1 MRVSFGEFAFD
12 RGAHQLRRGSKERH
26 LEPKAFE
33 LLDLLLARRP
43 EAVSKAEIK
52 DRLWPDTFVSES
64 SLTSLVAQ
72 LRGTLGDKRKRPK
85 LIRTVHGFGYAF
97 AGEARDEPGPSEGT
111 AATAAST
118 RGSPACVVWAGREFA
133 LADGENVLGRDPES
147 AVCIEHTGVS
157 RCHARIVVTGRRAT
171 LEDLGSKN
179 GTFIRDQRIETP
191 QPLVDG
197 DFFDL
202 GRLSLR
208 FHFASGGPDS
218 TKTERGEERHG
229 GGRTSAG

>member
-1 MRVSFGEFAFD
+1 MRVSLGDFVLDQE
-12 RGAHQLRRGSKERH
+12 RRQLLRAGVPLA
-26 LEPKAFE
+26 LEPKAYE
-33 LLDLLLARRP
+33 LLSLLVDRRP
-43 EAVSKAEIK
+43 RALSKAQIR
-52 DRLWPDTFVSES
+52 DVVWPRISVSDS
-64 SLTSLVAQ
+64 AIARVVAE
-72 LRGTLGDKRKRPK
+72 LRSALGEDARQPSF
-85 LIRTVHGFGYAF
+85 IRTVHGFGYAF

-111 AATAAST
+111 AATRASP
-118 RGSPACVVWAGREFA
+118 RGSPACVFWEGREFA
-133 LADGENVLGRDPES
+133 LAHGENVLGRDPES
-147 AVCIEHTGVS
+147 AVYIEHTGVS
-157 RCHARIVVTGRRAT
+157 RRHARIVVTGRRAT

-218 TKTERGEERHG
+218 TKTERGEERRG
-229 GGRTSAG
+229 GGRPSAG

>member
-1 MRVSFGEFAFD
+1 MRVSFGEF
-12 RGAHQLRRGSKERH
+12 
-26 LEPKAFE
+26 
-33 LLDLLLARRP
+33 
-43 EAVSKAEIK
+43 VM
-52 DRLWPDTFVSES
+52 
-64 SLTSLVAQ
+64 
-72 LRGTLGDKRKRPK
+72 RKRPR

-97 AGEARDEPGPSEGT
+97 AGEARDEPGNSEGT
-111 AATAAST
+111 AATGASP

-133 LADGENVLGRDPES
+133 LAHGENVLGRDPEA

-157 RCHARIVVTGRRAT
+157 RRHARIVLTGRRAT

-218 TKTERGEERHG
+218 TKTERGEERRG
-229 GGRTSAG
+229 GGRASAG

>member
-1 MRVSFGEFAFD
+1 MRVSFGEFAFH
-12 RGAHQLRRGSKERH
+12 RGAHQLCRAGKERH

-43 EAVSKAEIK
+43 EAVSKAEIR

-72 LRGTLGDKRKRPK
+72 LRSTLGDERKRPR

-97 AGEARDEPGPSEGT
+97 AGEARDEPGPSARR
-111 AATAAST
+111 AATGASP
-118 RGSPACVVWAGREFA
+118 RGSPACVFWAGREFA
-133 LADGENVLGRDPES
+133 LAHGENVLGRDPE
-147 AVCIEHTGVS
+147 ATVYIEHTGVS
-157 RCHARIVVTGRRAT
+157 RRHARIVLTGRRAT

-179 GTFIRDQRIETP
+179 GTFIHDQRIETP

-208 FHFASGGPDS
+208 FHFASGGRDS
-218 TKTERGEERHG
+218 TKTERGEERRG
-229 GGRTSAG
+229 GGRASTG